1 MCYYVIMNDFK
12 STLMPRNL
20 QGIVDEKLKIDV
32 NWEVEGS
39 DFSFPYR
46 IKDDACP
53 EHIFCYA
60 IKMLGLKNLII
71 IKKTLGI

>member
-1 MCYYVIMNDFK
+1 MQENELMCYYVIMNDFK

-39 DFSFPYR
+39 DFSFPLESK
-46 IKDDACP
+46 IMHAQN
-53 EHIFCYA
+53 IFFCYA
-60 IKMLGLKNLII
+60 IKMLGL
-71 IKKTLGI
+71 